1 MLIDIGTSARNFLVH
16 ICSPRTL
23 RVAHEELSC
32 GGGNKRGFSKNQ
44 APTETA
50 WRQLRFQAGR
60 YTSGLVNTLVHTLQG
75 FECLSHVRSFMI
87 AIYSPPDAA
96 CLFIVKNTK
105 FRLEASPFCIFF
117 SPAIRRE

>member
-1 MLIDIGTSARNFLVH
+1 MLINIGRSARGLLVH
-16 ICSPRTL
+16 NCSPRTL
-23 RVAHEELSC
+23 RVAHEEASF

-75 FECLSHVRSFMI
+75 FECLSHVCSFMI
-87 AIYSPPDAA
+87 AT
-96 CLFIVKNTK
+96 C
-105 FRLEASPFCIFF
+105 SPFHALTL
-117 SPAIRRE
+117 SQTQA